1 MDLFST
7 LKSGAYQNLGQVVNG
22 FSFNPLDFSS
32 VVFENTIED
41 ILYKA
46 YRSNPTSVMFLKS
59 LSDTLEPGSD
69 YEKAAKDH
77 LNIIRDKTEAIIK
90 DANAI
95 TDKEISYTGL
105 SLLLTYLQ
113 NLANNVSILNIK
125 TEPFFN
131 LVGPFIYGKPC
142 LFLNHSNFH
151 AFVSGIPT
159 RGFLSGLYILTG
171 YEHSISSSECHSKF
185 DITRNVLATANMKS
199 YLGKGTKGGF

>member
-1 MDLFST
+1 
-7 LKSGAYQNLGQVVNG
+7 
-22 FSFNPLDFSS
+22 
-32 VVFENTIED
+32 
-41 ILYKA
+41 
-46 YRSNPTSVMFLKS
+46 
-59 LSDTLEPGSD
+59 
-69 YEKAAKDH
+69 
-77 LNIIRDKTEAIIK
+77 
-90 DANAI
+90 
-95 TDKEISYTGL
+95 
-105 SLLLTYLQ
+105 
-113 NLANNVSILNIK
+113 VSILNIK

-151 AFVSGIPT
+151 AFVNGIPT